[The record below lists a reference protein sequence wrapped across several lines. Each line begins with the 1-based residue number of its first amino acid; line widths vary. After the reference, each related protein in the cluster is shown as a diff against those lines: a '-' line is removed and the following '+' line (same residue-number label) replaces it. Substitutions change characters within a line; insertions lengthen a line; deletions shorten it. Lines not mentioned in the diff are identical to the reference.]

1 MVFTAF
7 AFEDEI
13 AEVFTK
19 TEWKKC
25 KQEYVLL
32 DGRYL
37 LFEGNLQDKTLFIFW
52 KRAEKIE
59 IGQSFEESIR
69 GSRHVENLE
78 IFWKNNTM

>member
-7 AFEDEI
+7 AFGDEI

-19 TEWKKC
+19 TEGKKC

-37 LFEGNLQDKTLFIFW
+37 LFEGYLQDKTSVYFP
-52 KRAEKIE
+52 
-59 IGQSFEESIR
+59 
-69 GSRHVENLE
+69 
-78 IFWKNNTM
+78 

>member
-7 AFEDEI
+7 ALEDEI

-37 LFEGNLQDKTLFIFW
+37 LFEGYLQDKTSVHFP
-52 KRAEKIE
+52 KTCR
-59 IGQSFEESIR
+59 
-69 GSRHVENLE
+69 ENSSGPK
-78 IFWKNNTM
+78 F

>member
-32 DGRYL
+32 DGRCL
-37 LFEGNLQDKTLFIFW
+37 LFEGYVQDKKT
-52 KRAEKIE
+52 R
-59 IGQSFEESIR
+59 R
-69 GSRHVENLE
+69 ENSNRPK
-78 IFWKNNTM
+78 F

>member
-13 AEVFTK
+13 ADVFTK

-32 DGRYL
+32 DGRCL
-37 LFEGNLQDKTLFIFW
+37 LFEGYVQDKTSVYFP
-52 KRAEKIE
+52 KTR
-59 IGQSFEESIR
+59 R
-69 GSRHVENLE
+69 ENSNKPN
-78 IFWKNNTM
+78 F

>member
-13 AEVFTK
+13 AEDFTK

-37 LFEGNLQDKTLFIFW
+37 LIFR
-52 KRAEKIE
+52 KRAEKIQ
-59 IGQSFEESIR
+59 IGQSFEESLR
-69 GSRHVENLE
+69 GSKHVKNLE
-78 IFWKNNTM
+78 IFWINNTM